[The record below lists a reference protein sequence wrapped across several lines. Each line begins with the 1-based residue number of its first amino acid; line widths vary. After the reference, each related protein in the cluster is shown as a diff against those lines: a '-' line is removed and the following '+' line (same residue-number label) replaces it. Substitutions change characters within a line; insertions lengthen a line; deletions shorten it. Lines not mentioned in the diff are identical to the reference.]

1 MESNIARD
9 EVLGA
14 ESPSE
19 PHFDEEATLLSARP
33 VIPLHEVRAEGRFR
47 RRLTFGVTIIVSIL
61 IGAVGATLIYKR
73 GQKQTAQIV
82 ENSSQVS
89 EQTGREGPPI
99 TEADGSAADS
109 HAVAPP
115 AAGTKDDVVASKL
128 RNGSGSTPSR
138 TAAAP
143 PIPQSRESG
152 SVEREMRYAPRV
164 EARRLRRRAVREA
177 RREANGRKG
186 QSADDLLRI
195 REIFEGSPRP

>member
-89 EQTGREGPPI
+89 EQTGQEGPPI
-99 TEADGSAADS
+99 TEADGGAANSHSA
-109 HAVAPP
+109 APP
-115 AAGTKDDVVASKL
+115 AAGTSDDVVASKL
-128 RNGSGSTPSR
+128 RNGSGSTSSR
-138 TAAAP
+138 KSAPVP

-152 SVEREMRYAPRV
+152 SVEREMRYAQRV
-164 EARRLRRRAVREA
+164 EARRLRLRAVREA
-177 RREANGRKG
+177 RRDGRKG